1 MLSLKKFFVQ
11 AGFSFCQNFP
21 IKINVFRS
29 RAHRVVFEEDV
40 APLVLD
46 VDQGGH
52 HHHDQ
57 EDDDREHNNLGERGE
72 QMTATLPKLKRK

>member
-1 MLSLKKFFVQ
+1 MINKLGSPLLSFLSDK
-11 AGFSFCQNFP
+11 
-21 IKINVFRS
+21 VFWS
-29 RAHRVVFEEDV
+29 RVYRVVFEEDV

-57 EDDDREHNNLGERGE
+57 EDDDREHDNLGERGE

>member
-1 MLSLKKFFVQ
+1 M
-11 AGFSFCQNFP
+11 
-21 IKINVFRS
+21 
-29 RAHRVVFEEDV
+29 

>member
-1 MLSLKKFFVQ
+1 MINKLGSPLLSFLSDK
-11 AGFSFCQNFP
+11 
-21 IKINVFRS
+21 VFWS
-29 RAHRVVFEEDV
+29 RAHCVVFEEDV

-57 EDDDREHNNLGERGE
+57 EDDDREHNNLEERGE